1 MNQLLKFECVKPRLI
16 ILSDLWGLH
25 DSFWVKDY
33 VTILKQ
39 DFDVKV
45 YDSCSL
51 AELNIT
57 ERSESKIHKQF
68 VDKGIEI
75 ASRNLIKTETK
86 KISVLGFSVG
96 GTIAWSA
103 ALKGLD
109 IETLYAISSTRLRY
123 ETKSPDCKIE
133 LYFGEKDQHK
143 PNQDWFTQMEL
154 DQKLIMNKSHTMYVE
169 PKIVKKIS
177 TDIIKGNRY
186 QSFK

>member
-1 MNQLLKFECVKPRLI
+1 MNQLLKFERVKPRLI

-39 DFDVKV
+39 NFDVKV
-45 YDSCSL
+45 YDSCAL

-57 ERSESKIHKQF
+57 ERSESKIHEQF

-75 ASRNLIKTETK
+75 ASRNLIKTENE

-103 ALKGLD
+103 ALKELKID
-109 IETLYAISSTRLRY
+109 TLYAISSTRLRY
-123 ETKSPDCKIE
+123 ETKKPDCKIE
-133 LYFGEKDQHK
+133 LYFGKEDQYR
-143 PNQDWFTQMEL
+143 PNEDWLKHMRL
-154 DQKLIMNKSHTMYVE
+154 NQKLIFNKSHTMYTDSE
-169 PKIVKKIS
+169 IIKKIS
-177 TDIIKGNRY
+177 TDMISGHSVSN
-186 QSFK
+186 